1 MPQAVAVP
9 LGAAGIGAL
18 GSLFASKRQK
28 SSGYTPQQQDT
39 SAAQTGITDL
49 ARMLQGQAGGI
60 YNVGLPAYQR
70 ATGFY
75 NNLLGSRT
83 AQTQSLAP
91 ALENNAASAAGTQN
105 AIRAQTQRGPTQ
117 DLALAQAKM
126 QQQGQAANM
135 YRDAPFAAASA
146 LGNLGLAG
154 IGQAGS
160 QAGAALGGYSSLFG
174 DQTRANQLALQQQ
187 MYNNQQAQGF
197 GSSLGNL
204 FTTLLP
210 ALMGGKGKGVNNNVW
225 GTGLPSPA
233 PPPTK
238 TWA

>member
-18 GSLFASKRQK
+18 GSLFSSKQSK
-28 SSGYTPQQQDT
+28 SGGVAPQAQDT
-39 SAAQTGITDL
+39 TAAQTGITDL

-126 QQQGQAANM
+126 QQQGQNANM
-135 YRDAPFAAASA
+135 YRDAPFAAANA
-146 LGNLGLAG
+146 LGTLGMQGL
-154 IGQAGS
+154 GQAG
-160 QAGAALGGYSSLFG
+160 QNAGTALGGYSSLFG
-174 DQTRANQLALQQQ
+174 NLNNANQNAQQQ
-187 MYNNQQAQGF
+187 QYYNNQQSQQF
-197 GSSLGNL
+197 GMGLGNL
-204 FTTLLP
+204 FTTIMSGLG
-210 ALMGGKGKGVNNNVW
+210 GGKKPVNNTVW
-225 GTGLPSPA
+225 GSGLPSA
-233 PPPTK
+233 APPTK